1 MAIHENAFNSHK
13 AQLKALFQ
21 GQGHVLF
28 LADYSGDTAGFV
40 CNVLSN
46 VYRDSFLSALPEGF
60 SLSESIIDGVV
71 GGQLASSLLA
81 VCCVTIAFC
90 SNLLMI
96 QDKVTGSVR
105 DLTVTPVKRSVLA
118 MGYFASSALVTLI
131 VCLVTCG
138 ICFAYLA
145 AIGGWF
151 LSGGD
156 IALILLDVFLLTL
169 FGTALSSCLHYFL
182 TTQGQLS
189 AVGTLVSA
197 GYGFVCGAYMPMSN
211 FPVGLQ
217 KALSFLPGTY
227 GTSLLHNHWMRGA
240 LDEMGS
246 SGVPSQVIDAI
257 RDGIDCNIYFSGKA
271 VSEPAMFL
279 IVAGSVLVV
288 TAIYILINAL
298 CRPRYGDR

>member
-1 MAIHENAFNSHK
+1 MKTLLILTKRNSKLFFKDKGMFFSSLITPAI
-13 AQLKALFQ
+13 LL
-21 GQGHVLF
+21 VLYVTF
-28 LADYSGDTAGFV
+28 
-40 CNVLSN
+40 LSN

-60 SLSESIIDGVV
+60 ALSDSIIDGV
-71 GGQLASSLLA
+71 QLASSLLA

-105 DLTVTPVKRSVLA
+105 DLTVTPVRRSVLA

-211 FPVGLQ
+211 FPVALQ